1 VGGRCTADPRFSRTD
16 VEFHYFTWNDSI
28 VQNMVVNGTR
38 VVSTYYPAGLPPARR
53 VRDSEMDIISP
64 PALMFLVFIIA
75 GLIGASTRGLSVRQR
90 VACVIVSLVIPVIG
104 GLGVVAYVVSK
115 QWRRSRSQP
124 HVAPGVEQ

>member
-1 VGGRCTADPRFSRTD
+1 
-16 VEFHYFTWNDSI
+16 
-28 VQNMVVNGTR
+28 
-38 VVSTYYPAGLPPARR
+38 
-53 VRDSEMDIISP
+53 MDIISP
-64 PALMFLVFIIA
+64 PALIFLVFIIA